1 MQQEYEIAL
10 HEVELSNWWSRGR
23 QDAILKILS
32 RYPRHMRILDI
43 GCSSGALMQ
52 QLKARGFISLAG
64 IDISARAVEAA
75 KKRGFMDVKEAAAEA
90 TAFPDNSF
98 DVVIASDILEHVKD
112 DGASIREWLRILKPE
127 GILVLFVPAFL
138 FLWSGHDVVL
148 HHQRR
153 YLRKPLAAL
162 LKRSGFEVKSS
173 FYWNFLLFFPKAAG
187 CLLSRLFKNKKEP
200 KVQHLVSGSMNW
212 LFMRLL
218 LIENFLLLRVGVRYP
233 VGVSIGIVAKKP
245 QK

>member
-1 MQQEYEIAL
+1 MQQEYEIML
-10 HEVELSNWWSRGR
+10 HEVELANWWSRGR

-32 RYPRHMRILDI
+32 RYPRHVRICDI

-52 QLKARGFISLAG
+52 QLKARGFTSLAG

-75 KKRGFMDVKEAAAEA
+75 KKRGFIDVKEAAADA
-90 TAFPDNSF
+90 TAFSDNSF
-98 DVVIASDILEHVKD
+98 DIVIASDILEHVKD

-127 GILVLFVPAFL
+127 GILVLFVPAFP

-153 YLRKPLAAL
+153 YLRKPLVAML
-162 LKRSGFEVKSS
+162 TKNGFEVKKS
-173 FYWNFLLFFPKAAG
+173 FYWDFLLFFPKVVISLIGRFAK
-187 CLLSRLFKNKKEP
+187 SKEKP
-200 KVQHLVSGSMNW
+200 EVQHLVSGPINW
-212 LFMRLL
+212 ILTRLL
-218 LIENFLLLRVGVRYP
+218 LLENFLLFKVGVRYP

-245 QK
+245 S